1 MGPYHHRKEV
11 RVTKKVLIKGNV
23 VDDQT
28 GTFYEY
34 FGMPAAYP
42 SAVANVLN
50 DGAATDD
57 VEVDVASNGGDV
69 FAASEIYTLLKGYQG
84 TVTVNIQGLA
94 ASAASVIAMAGDKV
108 TISPTAQI
116 MIHKA
121 WSGVQ
126 GNTDDLAHESAVLE
140 SIDKSIVSAYESK
153 TGMAQSDLL
162 QLMAN
167 ETWMTA
173 QDAVDKG
180 FADEI
185 MFVNDKQPQFTNSI
199 ADIPSKAAVNKF
211 LNMVALVDRKH
222 EIKPTEQP
230 LESQPANALMQSK
243 LAILMGTNNKE
254 AK

>member
-1 MGPYHHRKEV
+1 M
-11 RVTKKVLIKGNV
+11 IKGDV

-28 GTFYEY
+28 GAFYNF

-42 SAVANVLN
+42 SAVADVLN
-50 DGAATDD
+50 SGATTDD

-84 TVTVNIQGLA
+84 NVTVNIQGLA

-108 TISPTAQI
+108 SISPTAQI
-116 MIHKA
+116 MIHQA
-121 WSGVQ
+121 WASVN
-126 GNTDDLAHESAVLE
+126 GNADDLTHQAAVLDGV
-140 SIDKSIVSAYESK
+140 DKSIVAAYSDK
-153 TGMAQSDLL
+153 SGMDSDDVL

-185 MFVNDKQPQFTNSI
+185 MFVDDKQPQFTNSVSS
-199 ADIPSKAAVNKF
+199 IPSKSAVNKF
-211 LNMVALVDRKH
+211 MNLLSTAKSKS
-222 EIKPTEQP
+222 ESQQTEQP
-230 LESQPANALMQSK
+230 QKSQPTTLMQSK
-243 LAILMGTNNKE
+243 LAILMGKNNEE
-254 AK
+254 AN